1 MNTKKLT
8 SIGLLALLAGA
19 FFFGVT
25 TYQKSVQTAQDEQA
39 RAEQSRLVRMHS
51 PVFGPANAPVTIV
64 EFFDPACE
72 TCRAFY
78 PIVKDLLAQYPT
90 EVRLVIRYAPLHKGL
105 DVVVKLLAASKRQGK
120 YQAVLEAGLETQ
132 PAWADHA
139 QPNVMLA
146 FQAAAQTGLNV
157 TQAIEDAQ
165 KPEMDALLQQD
176 IADLTAL
183 KVSKTPTFF
192 VNGRSLR
199 SFGPDQ
205 LAALVAEEVAKVRK

>member
-8 SIGLLALLAGA
+8 VIGLLALLAGA

-25 TYQKSVQTAQDEQA
+25 TYQKSLQTAQDEQA

-51 PVFGPANAPVTIV
+51 PVFGPANAPVTIA

-78 PIVKDLLAQYPT
+78 PIVKNIMAQYPT
-90 EVRLVIRYAPLHKGL
+90 EVRLVIRYAPLHKGS
-105 DVVVKLLAASKRQGK
+105 DVVVKLLEASKRQGK
-120 YQAVLEAGLETQ
+120 YQAVLEAVLEAQ
-132 PAWADHA
+132 PTWADHA

-146 FQAAAQTGLNV
+146 FQAAAQTGLSM
-157 TQAIEDAQ
+157 TQAIEEAQ
-165 KPEMDALLQQD
+165 KPEMEALLQQD

-183 KVSKTPTFF
+183 KVTKTPTFF
-192 VNGRSLR
+192 VNGRSLP